1 MSVGERCSRIM
12 ATAWP
17 KESVRV
23 AAQRMAEHDVGTLVV
38 VDPDG
43 STQALGILT
52 DRDVTTRC
60 VAGNLDPDR
69 TPVSRVMTRPVH
81 TIDEHASIEDAVA
94 KMAVAGTRRLIVT
107 GGGNAAMGIVSLDD
121 VLDMLTEENAAIGH
135 LLEKQKPHVTV

>member
-43 STQALGILT
+43 STQALGIVT

-81 TIDEHASIEDAVA
+81 TIDEHASIEDALA
-94 KMAVAGTRRLIVT
+94 KMAVAGTRRLVVI
-107 GGGNAAMGIVSLDD
+107 GGGKAALGIVSLDD

>member
-23 AAQRMAEHDVGTLVV
+23 AAQRMAENDVGTLVV

-52 DRDVTTRC
+52 DRDIATRC

-69 TPVSRVMTRPVH
+69 TPVSRVMTAPVH
-81 TIDEHASIEDAVA
+81 TVDEHATIEDAVA
-94 KMAVAGTRRLIVT
+94 KMAIAGTRRLVVAGK
-107 GGGNAAMGIVSLDD
+107 GGAALGILSLDD
-121 VLDMLTEENAAIGH
+121 VLDLLIEENASIGH
-135 LLEKQKPHVTV
+135 LLEKQKPHVTA

>member
-1 MSVGERCSRIM
+1 M

-43 STQALGILT
+43 STQALGIVT

-81 TIDEHASIEDAVA
+81 TIDEHASIEDALA
-94 KMAVAGTRRLIVT
+94 KMAVAGTRRLVVI
-107 GGGNAAMGIVSLDD
+107 GGGKAALGIVSLDD

>member
-52 DRDVTTRC
+52 DRDIAMRC

-69 TPVSRVMTRPVH
+69 TPVSRVMTKPVQS
-81 TIDEHASIEDAVA
+81 IDEQASIDDAVA
-94 KMAVAGTRRLIVT
+94 KMAVAGTRRLVVT
-107 GGGNAAMGIVSLDD
+107 GKGNGAIGIMSLDD
-121 VLDMLTEENAAIGH
+121 VLDLLAEENAAIGH
-135 LLEKQKPHVTV
+135 LLDKQKPHVTV